1 MEVKGV
7 AVNFRS
13 SAYII
18 NSVRNKARPAG
29 KRRAPRTAA
38 EIQHGKK
45 CCAFG
50 NSRAAPESGLRHFLA
65 SLVNESSTEAKLIMT
80 RIPKV
85 LLAVSLTAFALGIVA
100 VFGNPEI
107 PVGWT
112 VAMPLGAVSFGLFLV
127 TFLLQQE
134 VARFDEEERARLD
147 LADRH
152 AARLADDAAIAVS
165 TTATHLSPAH
175 V

>member
-1 MEVKGV
+1 M
-7 AVNFRS
+7 NFRS

-85 LLAVSLTAFALGIVA
+85 LLAVSLTAFAVVSVVA
-100 VFGNPEI
+100 FGNPEI
-107 PVGWT
+107 PLGWT
-112 VAMPLGAVSFGLFLV
+112 VAIPVGAVFFGLFLL

-134 VARFDEEERARLD
+134 VARFDEEERARLE
-147 LADRH
+147 LADRY
-152 AARLADDAAIAVS
+152 AARPADAAAIDVS
-165 TTATHLSPAH
+165 TPAANLSPAH
-175 V
+175 QQ